1 MHVANEDDGNLIEPD
16 TEDGVATG
24 DVYERGCEVLR
35 GGGARWRS
43 MDDGST
49 VAEVWD
55 GGSTNVG
62 VPCDCPRRMKAISIL
77 KGKET
82 KRPMDAFTK

>member
-1 MHVANEDDGNLIEPD
+1 
-16 TEDGVATG
+16 
-24 DVYERGCEVLR
+24 
-35 GGGARWRS
+35 

-62 VPCDCPRRMKAISIL
+62 VPCDCPRRMRSQNRARAKRVEKIKEKENWFKLTSNSIL
-77 KGKET
+77 MVNRGKKT
-82 KRPMDAFTK
+82 VLLNSKL

>member
-1 MHVANEDDGNLIEPD
+1 
-16 TEDGVATG
+16 
-24 DVYERGCEVLR
+24 
-35 GGGARWRS
+35 

-62 VPCDCPRRMKAISIL
+62 VPCDCPRWMKAISIL

-82 KRPMDAFTK
+82 KRPMDAFTKYSKGKTGRKDKRKGKLV